1 MKYYNDGNLQLYHRR
16 HFQKKNIEHKY
27 NKGELSY
34 YNPDETEYIKNGYDR
49 IWGCGNVKFE
59 YIKR

>member
-1 MKYYNDGNLQLYHRR
+1 MVI
-16 HFQKKNIEHKY
+16 QKKNIEHKY

-34 YNPDETEYIKNGYDR
+34 YNPDETEYINMIKNGYDR
-49 IWGCGNVKFE
+49 IWDCGNAKFE